1 MPLIPEGTERK
12 CSVMFKSKLRKLTQR
27 YAFVC
32 VQYTHRKVQ
41 STVSVISIFIK
52 TALNAVCFTTASK
65 LASGDECLHIS
76 LHLCTFLAILLS
88 FLPHTK
94 HKLQEGGGNHY
105 YHPLSSLTFITHF
118 HHSLSSPHSLLQ
130 YICYTEDLFRSC
142 LLIRHGYPRR

>member
-1 MPLIPEGTERK
+1 MPLILGGTERK
-12 CSVMFKSKLRKLTQR
+12 CSIMFKSKLRKPTQR

-52 TALNAVCFTTASK
+52 TALNVVCFTTASK

-94 HKLQEGGGNHY
+94 HKLQEGGRQ
-105 YHPLSSLTFITHF
+105 SLLPPTFITHF
-118 HHSLSSPHSLLQ
+118 HHSLSSLTLITHSHHTLQSSTSITPLIPSIHLLHRGP
-130 YICYTEDLFRSC
+130 L
-142 LLIRHGYPRR
+142 